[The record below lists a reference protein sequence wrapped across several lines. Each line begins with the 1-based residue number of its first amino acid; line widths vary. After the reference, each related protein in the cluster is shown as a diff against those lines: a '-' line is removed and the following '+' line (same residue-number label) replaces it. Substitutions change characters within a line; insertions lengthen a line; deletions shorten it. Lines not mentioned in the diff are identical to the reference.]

1 MPGTGRVV
9 GAVLLMA
16 VTVAAQAADPKP
28 DFEARKTEAMRNF
41 KSDAGKEY
49 AESFGKEFGAEY
61 APTLNSCSQETG
73 AAMGEN
79 FDLLL
84 KIGAMGAVEE
94 ALVKPETKLAECF
107 RKKVQARTYPAPPS
121 AGYWVVYGMKFTKA
135 PAP

>member
-1 MPGTGRVV
+1 V
-9 GAVLLMA
+9 GGAALLLA
-16 VTVAAQAADPKP
+16 VTAAATATDRKP
-28 DFEARKTEAMRNF
+28 DFEARKTEAMRNIA
-41 KSDAGKEY
+41 SDAGKEY
-49 AESFGKEFGAEY
+49 AESFGKEFGAEV

-84 KIGAMGAVEE
+84 KIGAKGAVEE

-107 RKKVQARTYPAPPS
+107 RRKAKARTYPAPPS
-121 AGYWVVYGMKFTKA
+121 AGHWVVNGINFTKA